1 MCGPRVDSP
10 HGRQAAFTFLQ
21 EQIEWHLRI
30 ASLLVGLAV
39 GPLSL
44 IGLWRKMRT
53 RRWIRLVSRQ
63 TRSVAG
69 PHKRPDHTRFQEFV
83 QNLLT
88 FRANTLSF
96 HGRMFKKDD
105 SSEGESL
112 REYVSLIAQHQW
124 ALRGFILSLM
134 PGSPDI
140 DDVLQETNIVLW
152 EKRKRFQDGSNFL
165 AWATTI
171 ARFQVMRYRNIAK
184 RYRALPFSDEFL
196 HDLADKVVP
205 DNPKTK
211 LLAALD
217 RCLEKLSEKQRRLVT
232 ARYTPGNS
240 LEDHAATLGTSAEV
254 LRVTLYRI
262 RHVLKRCIEETLE
275 GQSS

>member
-1 MCGPRVDSP
+1 
-10 HGRQAAFTFLQ
+10 
-21 EQIEWHLRI
+21 
-30 ASLLVGLAV
+30 
-39 GPLSL
+39 
-44 IGLWRKMRT
+44 
-53 RRWIRLVSRQ
+53 
-63 TRSVAG
+63 
-69 PHKRPDHTRFQEFV
+69 
-83 QNLLT
+83 
-88 FRANTLSF
+88 
-96 HGRMFKKDD
+96 MFKKNA

-134 PGSPDI
+134 PGSPDV

-152 EKRKRFQDGSNFL
+152 EKRKRFKDGSNFL

-171 ARFQVMRYRNIAK
+171 ARFQVMRHRNIAK

-196 HDLADKVVP
+196 QDLADKVAP

-217 RCLEKLSEKQRRLVT
+217 RCLDKLSEKQRLLVT

-240 LEDHAATLGTSAEV
+240 LEDHAAKLGTSAEV
-254 LRVTLYRI
+254 LRVTLYRV

-275 GQSS
+275 GQST